1 MNTEKRKRL
10 RGLCEN
16 LGRREWRI
24 NPDDELCVQSYSET
38 AGVGEEWSD
47 VLDAYHDG
55 IPQAIIDLRAAVPAL
70 LDALDEAE
78 RKDETITSNLIEII
92 APQCPEHE
100 SHFKRI
106 SLPDFIEKYP
116 RRCAECERLE
126 RVAIEAEN
134 AALKARVAELEGE
147 ITELTAPF
155 SSGDPTKLTES
166 EWARIHENVEK
177 YAPKTPHVQVDKDG
191 VWFIRLDLFASIT
204 EKLEARVEKLEA
216 VRKAAMA
223 WLSSFDTQIPEN
235 ADSDYVDKLSAEY
248 TDTANALRAAL
259 DRAGEG

>member
-1 MNTEKRKRL
+1 MNYITPEKRKRL
-10 RGLCEN
+10 KGLCEN

-24 NPDDELCVQSYSET
+24 NPDDELSVQSYSDT
-38 AGVGEEWSD
+38 AGIGEEWSD

-78 RKDETITSNLIEII
+78 SDTDRLAQFIIGNITGEPSQNQGAVDTAI
-92 APQCPEHE
+92 
-100 SHFKRI
+100 
-106 SLPDFIEKYP
+106 
-116 RRCAECERLE
+116 
-126 RVAIEAEN
+126 RVMDALQSEN

-204 EKLEARVEKLEA
+204 EKLEARVEKLEE
-216 VRKAAMA
+216 VREAAMA

-259 DRAGEG
+259 DRAGEP